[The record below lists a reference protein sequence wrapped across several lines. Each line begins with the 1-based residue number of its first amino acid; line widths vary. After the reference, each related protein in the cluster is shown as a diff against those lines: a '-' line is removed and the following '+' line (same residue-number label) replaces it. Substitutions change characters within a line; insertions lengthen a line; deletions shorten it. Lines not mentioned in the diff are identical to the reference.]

1 MQTTIKTNK
10 AEFRRVVQVH
20 EDFETENSY
29 QINKII

>member
-10 AEFRRVVQVH
+10 AEFRREVQVH

-29 QINKII
+29 HKNIII